1 MVAESRCGFAE
12 ARHTAN
18 GLHPVWL
25 AAVTWDFALVGRT
38 RMLTEAWRRLGVT
51 TTFVQVPSL
60 RTGLQRALA
69 AGRGRQAPYVVR
81 PWPVCPARW
90 WPYLGERRLRAMMRA
105 RAVGLRRQLDRVL
118 DWDRAVGVVISP
130 VWVPWLEE
138 LPFGTVI
145 YDCIDDVSVHA
156 PLPVLRELYAAW
168 EQELICRADGVVV
181 TAGVLARSVRQVR
194 PDVPIAVIRN
204 GVNDAWF
211 RSRAAALPRP
221 ADVPAGKPIVGFLGA
236 LYNWIDWALVQRVV
250 RLLDDVRFV
259 FVGPDDGCG
268 EIIRLSALPNVR
280 MLGRRPYD
288 QVPAYMRAFDV
299 CWVPFCQDRVGL
311 SANPV
316 KMYEYLALGK
326 PVVSTPVAD
335 VESFEGLVEVGR
347 TPDEVAECLRRALR
361 HPPTDA
367 EARSAFATRNSW
379 ATRATAYASFAAG
392 LAFSG
397 RRDGI
402 PAGSPRP
409 GAASG

>member
-1 MVAESRCGFAE
+1 MVAASGYCCDLSRHRPNGP
-12 ARHTAN
+12 HT
-18 GLHPVWL
+18 VSL
-25 AAVTWDFALVGRT
+25 AAVRWDFALVGRT
-38 RMLTEAWRRLGVT
+38 RMLTEAWRRLGVA

-60 RTGLQRALA
+60 RTGLQRVMA
-69 AGRGRQAPYVVR
+69 AGRGRQTEGVIR

-118 DWDRAVGVVISP
+118 DWDRAIGVVISP

-138 LPFGTVI
+138 LPFGKVI

-168 EQELICRADGVVV
+168 EQEMICRADGVVV
-181 TAGVLARSVRQVR
+181 TADVLARTVREVR

-221 ADVPAGKPIVGFLGA
+221 ADVPGGKPIVGFVGA
-236 LYNWIDWALVQRVV
+236 LYGWIDWALVQRVV
-250 RLLDDVRFV
+250 RMLEDVRFV
-259 FVGPDDGCG
+259 FVGPDDGRE
-268 EIIRLSALPNVR
+268 EIGRLATLPHVHF
-280 MLGRRPYD
+280 LGRRPYE

-311 SANPV
+311 AANPV
-316 KMYEYLALGK
+316 KVYEYLALGK

-335 VESFEGLVEVGR
+335 VEAFEGLVEVGR

-367 EARSAFATRNSW
+367 EARSAFAARNSW
-379 ATRATAYASFAAG
+379 ATRAAAYAAFAAD
-392 LAFSG
+392 LLSTAQQ
-397 RRDGI
+397 
-402 PAGSPRP
+402 
-409 GAASG
+409 ASTLGDSV